1 MTVKIL
7 IKRKF
12 KNANPK
18 NVSEV
23 IAQSRENA
31 MREKGYI
38 SSETLCSCD
47 DPNLILVLSMW
58 RTKEDWDYYKNTPIR
73 KRTEEKFAGLF
84 TRPTEYKSY
93 NLGLPFALGDVGF
106 VEPLEF

>member
-1 MTVKIL
+1 MAVKIL
-7 IKRKF
+7 IRRKF
-12 KNANPK
+12 KDATPK

-23 IAQSRENA
+23 LAVSRRNA

-38 SSETLCSCD
+38 SSETLCSND

-58 RTKEDWDYYKNTPIR
+58 QSKEDWNNYKNSPV
-73 KRTEEKFAGLF
+73 RTETEAKYSELFEKE
-84 TRPTEYKSY
+84 TEYGVFD
-93 NLGLPFALGDVGF
+93 LGLPFALGDHVF

>member
-7 IKRKF
+7 IARKF
-12 KNANPK
+12 KNANSK

-23 IAQSRENA
+23 IAKSRENA
-31 MREKGYI
+31 MRENGYI

-58 RTKEDWDYYKNTPIR
+58 KKRKIGTTIR
-73 KRTEEKFAGLF
+73 IALFERGLRRNSQHYSQGQQNINRI
-84 TRPTEYKSY
+84 T
-93 NLGLPFALGDVGF
+93 
-106 VEPLEF
+106 

>member
-12 KNANPK
+12 KNANSK

-23 IAQSRENA
+23 IATSRGNA

-58 RTKEDWDYYKNTPIR
+58 KTKEDWDYYKNSPVR
-73 KRTEEKFAGLF
+73 KKTEEKFSALF
-84 TRPTEYKSY
+84 SRPTEYKSY
-93 NLGLPFALGDVGF
+93 ELGLPFALGDAGF

>member
-12 KNANPK
+12 KNADPK

-23 IAQSRENA
+23 IAESRKNA

-38 SSETLCSCD
+38 SSETLCGCD

-58 RTKEDWDYYKNTPIR
+58 QKKEDWEHYKNSPARIE
-73 KRTEEKFAGLF
+73 TEAKYAELLE
-84 TRPTEYKSY
+84 RPTEHESY
-93 NLGLPFALGDVGF
+93 NLGLPFALSDHDF